1 MSVFNLCEIKS
12 CTKCQVEATDT
23 GLIFD
28 LIKDESMDTD
38 KTPDSQNFNGNTQGY
53 VTNNIEFLGKAST
66 FFGIWI
72 VNVLLSIITL
82 GIYSA
87 WATVRTN
94 NYFYSNTKLDGHVF
108 SYLAKPLQILRGRI
122 LAIIFFVIYALVTNF
137 NPVLGIILSLL
148 LLIAMPWII
157 VQSLR
162 FNNRMISYRNV
173 RFDFH
178 GTYGGAFV
186 HFVLLPILG
195 VITLYLAMPW
205 VLKKMKSFVLSNT
218 SYGETKLTTALSTGQ
233 YYKTF
238 LIAFLILAV
247 FVGALFGLAFA
258 ATSNLGLQFFSA
270 LPPSTLTLVGVAYL
284 ATFTFIRAVVI
295 VQIRNHILANTELEG
310 LAKFKSSLT
319 IPGYAFLEVTNMLA
333 LICSLGLAYPWVAIR
348 SARFFAERTQ
358 VEINTAAASAIDIKS
373 RNDSSI
379 GSETA
384 EAFDLGVSVV

>member
-1 MSVFNLCEIKS
+1 
-12 CTKCQVEATDT
+12 
-23 GLIFD
+23 
-28 LIKDESMDTD
+28 MDTD
-38 KTPDSQNFNGNTQGY
+38 KALDSQDHSNAAQGY
-53 VTNNIEFLGKAST
+53 ISNNIEFSGKAST

-72 VNVLLSIITL
+72 VNVLLSIITF

-162 FNNRMISYRNV
+162 FNNQMISYRNV

-195 VITLYLAMPW
+195 AITLYLAMPW
-205 VLKKMKSFVLSNT
+205 VLKKIKHFVLSNT
-218 SYGETKLTTALSTGQ
+218 SYGETKLTTNLSTGQ
-233 YYKTF
+233 FYKTF
-238 LIAFLILAV
+238 LIAFLILAA
-247 FVGALFGLAFA
+247 FVGVIFALAFA
-258 ATSNLGLQFFSA
+258 ATSNVGLQFFSA

-284 ATFTFIRAVVI
+284 ATFAFMRAVVI
-295 VQIRNHILANTELEG
+295 VQIRNHVLANTELEG
-310 LAKFKSSLT
+310 LAKFKSSFT
-319 IPGYAFLEVTNMLA
+319 IPSYAFLEVTNMLA
-333 LICSLGLAYPWVAIR
+333 LICSLGFAFPWVAIR
-348 SARFFAERTQ
+348 SARFFAQRTQ
-358 VEINTAAASAIDIKS
+358 VEINTKAANAIDTKS
-373 RNDSSI
+373 RQDSSV

-384 EAFDLGVSVV
+384 EAFDLGMSVV